1 MDKIIADLLR
11 ELDINKR
18 IEIRYRL
25 PMDGVWT
32 ELNQDRAF
40 QRYKRNATLDGW
52 ASYKTG
58 ICYLEGKGTERNYSS
73 AHRYLLW
80 AANNG
85 VGEAVLRLGDMYM
98 KGYCHATEQDEET
111 ALSLYNAV
119 FEKTEGYEENEY
131 MKRLH
136 TDAEVRLNRF
146 YYQKYKSVIERVGMA
161 ETIK

>member
-1 MDKIIADLLR
+1 MDKIIADLWR

-25 PMDGVWT
+25 PMDSVWT
-32 ELNQDRAF
+32 ELNQDMAF

-58 ICYLEGKGTERNYSS
+58 ICYLEGRGTERNYSS

-85 VGEAVLRLGDMYM
+85 VGEAVLRLGDMRR
-98 KGYCHATEQDEET
+98 QRF
-111 ALSLYNAV
+111 LYTTQ
-119 FEKTEGYEENEY
+119 FL
-131 MKRLH
+131 KRL
-136 TDAEVRLNRF
+136 
-146 YYQKYKSVIERVGMA
+146 KGMKKMN
-161 ETIK
+161 T